1 MGNFTRAKEVNRA
14 ACKICTDKKDLESQ
28 FEKFEKGIKADVVGD
43 LMVKSGLCI
52 LLEVQF
58 QSLIGANVSSSLGKI
73 MFLQCFFILLHKLW
87 WHTEW

>member
-43 LMVKSGLCI
+43 LMVKSGLRI
-52 LLEVQF
+52 LLEV
-58 QSLIGANVSSSLGKI
+58 
-73 MFLQCFFILLHKLW
+73 
-87 WHTEW
+87 